1 MKREIERIHKFERAW
16 NIKTSQNKF
25 KILSI
30 SATKPENITID
41 ARQIPFANSINI
53 LGFTMT
59 RTGFNKHVKD
69 KTRKARIEL
78 QKTKKI

>member
-41 ARQIPFANSINI
+41 ARQIPFANSIYI

-59 RTGFNKHVKD
+59 
-69 KTRKARIEL
+69 
-78 QKTKKI
+78 